1 MLRTVQY
8 IANISILCEISVKVR
23 KGSSENNSREEE
35 SLRVQPYYDSNFQ
48 VIVGG
53 GWEGP

>member
-53 GWEGP
+53 GWEGL